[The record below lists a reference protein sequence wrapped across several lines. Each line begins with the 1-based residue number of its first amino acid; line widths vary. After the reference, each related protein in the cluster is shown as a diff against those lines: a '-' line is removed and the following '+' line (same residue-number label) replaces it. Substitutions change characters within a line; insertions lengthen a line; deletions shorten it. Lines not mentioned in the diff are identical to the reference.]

1 MCNKNDKY
9 EVRPEQFARAFGRK
23 VEVMTDKH
31 AHNVSTYRLGPSYCE
46 KISTPISQHFG
57 IDMDDTH
64 TRPCHILQR
73 HRQIASF
80 LKEGVQAVPLQD
92 ILSSITSPTVVM
104 KLDIEGYEC
113 KVLKKTTCDALYF
126 SELFRLCKCQFFLEK
141 VGSLFLSFF
150 WSGL

>member
-1 MCNKNDKY
+1 
-9 EVRPEQFARAFGRK
+9 
-23 VEVMTDKH
+23 MTDKH
-31 AHNVSTYRLGPSYCE
+31 AHKVSTYRLGPSYCE
-46 KISTPISQHFG
+46 KISTPISQYFG

-126 SELFRLCKCQFFLEK
+126 SEPFQALQMPILFGKSGKFIPVIFLEWAI
-141 VGSLFLSFF
+141 VVR
-150 WSGL
+150 